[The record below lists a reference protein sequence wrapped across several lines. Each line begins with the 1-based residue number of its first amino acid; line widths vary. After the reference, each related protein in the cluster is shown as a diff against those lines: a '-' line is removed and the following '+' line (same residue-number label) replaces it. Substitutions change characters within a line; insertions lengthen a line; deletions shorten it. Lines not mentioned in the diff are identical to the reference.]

1 MSRFPTLHI
10 NSTIEECMEIIGKFE
25 SGISYILSK
34 EKLVGIVTDGD
45 IRRALLNDAQ
55 LSDSV
60 EKIMNK
66 NFISL
71 PVNSNCSIIRA
82 AFNKRIKFI
91 PLIDKY
97 GRLVDVAD
105 SKSNYRI
112 PVLEPS
118 LQGNELK
125 YVTDCISSNWI
136 SSQGK
141 YVHLFENTFE
151 DKFNGYKALSVTSG
165 TTALQLA
172 LLALGIREG
181 DEVILPDLTFAATI
195 NAVIHVGAKPVICEI
210 NNSTWCIEPREI
222 RKLINQ
228 KTKAIIAVHLY
239 GQPCDMASLCSICNE
254 HKLFLIE
261 DCAEAIGSKFEG
273 KYVGTFG
280 DASAFSFF
288 GNKTITT
295 GEGGM
300 LVLKHQHNYRRA
312 KLIRD
317 HGMSKSK
324 KYWHEVVGHNFRLTN
339 LQAAVGV
346 AQMERFDE
354 IINRKIEIHRRYYN
368 FFSNHLD
375 IIEIQHLKSN
385 TLHSNWLFGVVISN
399 NNNRDEIIERL
410 LSIGIETRPFFHCMS
425 EMDIYKSYKKSKNIK
440 ISNYISLNGLSLPS
454 GVSITNIQID
464 AICEEFLKCLQRN
477 HN

>member
-1 MSRFPTLHI
+1 MTRFPTLQLE
-10 NSTIEECMEIIGKFE
+10 STIKDCMEVIGKFE
-25 SGISYILSK
+25 SGISYILWQ

-45 IRRALLNDAQ
+45 IRRALLNGAL

-60 EKIMNK
+60 EKIINK

-82 AFNKRIKFI
+82 AFNKRIKYI

-105 SKSNYRI
+105 SNSNYRI
-112 PVLEPS
+112 PVSEPS

-141 YVHLFENTFE
+141 YVQQFESTFE
-151 DKFNGYKALSVTSG
+151 EKFNGYKALSVTSG

-172 LLALGIREG
+172 LLALGIGED
-181 DEVILPDLTFAATI
+181 DEVILPNLTFAATI
-195 NAVIHVGAKPVICEI
+195 NSVIHVGAKPVICEI
-210 NNSTWCIEPREI
+210 NPATWCIEPKEI
-222 RKLINQ
+222 RNLINS

-239 GQPCDMASLCSICNE
+239 GQPCDMDSLCSICNE
-254 HKLFLIE
+254 HQLLLVE
-261 DCAEAIGSKFEG
+261 DCAEAIGSKFDDV
-273 KYVGTFG
+273 YVGTFG

-300 LVLKHQHNYRRA
+300 LMLKNQNNYKKA
-312 KLIRD
+312 KIIRD
-317 HGMSKSK
+317 HGMSESK
-324 KYWHEVVGHNFRLTN
+324 KYWHNVVGHNFRLTN
-339 LQAAVGV
+339 LQAAVGI

-354 IINRKIEIHRRYYN
+354 IINRKLEIHRKYYD
-368 FFSNHLD
+368 FFLNHLD
-375 IIEIQHLKSN
+375 IVRIQDIESN
-385 TLHSNWLFGVVISN
+385 IIHSNWLFGVVLSN
-399 NNNRDEIIERL
+399 KYNRDNMIDSL
-410 LSIGIETRPFFHCMS
+410 LYMGIETRPFFYCMN
-425 EMDIYKSYKKSKNIK
+425 EMEIYDIYPRSKNLK
-440 ISNYISLNGLSLPS
+440 ISNDISRNGISLPTGS
-454 GVSITNIQID
+454 SISDEQID
-464 AICEEFLKCLQRN
+464 IICEGFLNCIKEN
-477 HN
+477 